1 MMLMETLDLI
11 LSKPLLSETK
21 IPSYKTERR
30 REWGGGGRDRQFWG
44 FIIFKS
50 NIKTV
55 VAELFK
61 RKRMEGGNEH
71 LAQY

>member
-30 REWGGGGRDRQFWG
+30 REWGGGEETGNFGDS
-44 FIIFKS
+44 IFLKVIS
-50 NIKTV
+50 K
-55 VAELFK
+55 
-61 RKRMEGGNEH
+61 
-71 LAQY
+71 QW

>member
-11 LSKPLLSETK
+11 LLKPLLSETK

-30 REWGGGGRDRQFWG
+30 REGGGEETGNFGDSLFLKV
-44 FIIFKS
+44 IS
-50 NIKTV
+50 NKV